1 MLLCSHQ
8 ASVCTLN
15 KKKKKLLYCFYNAS
29 WSHFF
34 LTDAT
39 IFCIK
44 PMEHCPVS
52 PSKVK
57 WNQCHCGRRKAAS
70 QAQESET
77 LLSNIQSCDEWV
89 KLTTEKR
96 VGCLPATYSCA
107 NLRGMCTKA
116 DAESL
121 VVQVLSLKPTL
132 PLDTSTLSIL
142 CWQKDLPPPLGTRHT
157 DFRKTAVISV
167 RTSHRN
173 GLLWTHVCLELCLRP
188 ENSVCAAESWGFC
201 HQKREVDKMQSQYK
215 ERRRLIRKLQCGS
228 YNNGILLYLF
238 WYIYSGKDL
247 SYAVH
252 CVTWKHLGSL
262 SKSRILNWT
271 PKQQFGHFT

>member
-1 MLLCSHQ
+1 MLCNHQ

-15 KKKKKLLYCFYNAS
+15 KKIAILLFFYNAS
-29 WSHFF
+29 RSHFF

-39 IFCIK
+39 ILYIK
-44 PMEHCPVS
+44 PVEHWPVS

-57 WNQCHCGRRKAAS
+57 WNRCHCGRRKAAS
-70 QAQESET
+70 QAQEFET

-96 VGCLPATYSCA
+96 AGCLPATYSCA
-107 NLRGMCTKA
+107 NLRGLCTKA

-121 VVQVLSLKPTL
+121 MAQVLSLKPSL

-142 CWQKDLPPPLGTRHT
+142 CWQKDVPPPLGTRNT

-173 GLLWTHVCLELCLRP
+173 GLLWTCVCLELCLRA
-188 ENSVCAAESWGFC
+188 ENSECCCRELQILSPEKESGQDAEP
-201 HQKREVDKMQSQYK
+201 V
-215 ERRRLIRKLQCGS
+215 
-228 YNNGILLYLF
+228 
-238 WYIYSGKDL
+238 
-247 SYAVH
+247 
-252 CVTWKHLGSL
+252 
-262 SKSRILNWT
+262 
-271 PKQQFGHFT
+271 